1 MLLEVCLSCGNRCR
15 AAISKCAVDR
25 AMMMGSHDE
34 GYEWWLWGRGKNVHG
49 MHVQSVRR
57 GAGGC
62 VGGASCNSSLC
73 VRHPMHHL
81 LCHQAPALIVNVVRR
96 ISTLGPGSR

>member
-1 MLLEVCLSCGNRCR
+1 MKVTSG
-15 AAISKCAVDR
+15 
-25 AMMMGSHDE
+25 GFGDE
-34 GYEWWLWGRGKNVHG
+34 ERTSMVR
-49 MHVQSVRR
+49 VQSVRR
-57 GAGGC
+57 GEGGC

-81 LCHQAPALIVNVVRR
+81 LCHQAPALFFNGVRR